1 MGWVLCMRACVPSRF
16 SHVRLFA
23 ILWIAARQAPL
34 AMGFPRQGY
43 WGGLPCPSPGHLPD
57 PEAKPASLTA
67 PVLASG
73 FSTTSATWEAWV
85 FVCCCC

>member
-57 PEAKPASLTA
+57 PGMEPVSLKSSA
-67 PVLASG
+67 LAG
-73 FSTTSATWEAWV
+73 EFFATSATWEAAAGKK
-85 FVCCCC
+85 